1 MHTVAID
8 STANF
13 GNCNCFSSR
22 RSILIIPVECHV
34 IAAIT
39 ATSSRAVCYIVE
51 FFLAVKIWYLL
62 LALSGIV
69 RCESK
74 SEAVLPVGQDKTIR
88 IVPLLKVVV
97 IEASCPVTPLHDL
110 MLK

>member
-51 FFLAVKIWYLL
+51 FFLAVKNMVS
-62 LALSGIV
+62 ATGIV
-69 RCESK
+69 RNC
-74 SEAVLPVGQDKTIR
+74 
-88 IVPLLKVVV
+88 KV
-97 IEASCPVTPLHDL
+97 
-110 MLK
+110 

>member
-13 GNCNCFSSR
+13 GNSNCFSSK
-22 RSILIIPVECHV
+22 RSILIISVECHV

-39 ATSSRAVCYIVE
+39 VTPSRAVCCIVE

-69 RCESK
+69 RCKSK
-74 SEAVLPVGQDKTIR
+74 SEAVLPVAQDKTIR